1 MRGLELEIFLDLLL
15 DNTFSL
21 LVLLKLRAVI
31 FAVALDA
38 DMQCFLAWILY
49 VLKLG
54 TIFVI

>member
-38 DMQCFLAWILY
+38 DMQYFS
-49 VLKLG
+49 LG
-54 TIFVI
+54 FCMF